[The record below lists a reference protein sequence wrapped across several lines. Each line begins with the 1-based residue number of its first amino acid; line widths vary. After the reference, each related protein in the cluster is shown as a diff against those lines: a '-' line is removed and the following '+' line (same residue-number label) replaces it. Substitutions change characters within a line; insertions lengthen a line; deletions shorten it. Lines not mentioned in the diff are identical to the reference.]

1 MNAGKMR
8 KEKNKIVACERDSLS
23 TSTRK
28 SRNVML
34 NLFYLSLIFVGFI
47 SVIALYV
54 HFIPGLSVESKKKL
68 KTLIPKNFKDLLSAH
83 DEGKIKILY
92 DSLISYKKEHSF
104 VLLILLSLLYIF
116 YHSFPLFLW
125 WMTGTGS
132 AITILI
138 GAFYSYT
145 FSIFYCSVL
154 STLAPLITYAIFTY
168 CGREVIEHFF
178 EKPLSKFNEQINKR
192 VKTPID
198 LFFYIAILRLTPIF
212 PNTLINI
219 LVASLSLPVVP
230 FFFATC
236 VGLLP
241 NTIILG
247 QAISSLSSVD
257 MKQQF
262 YVPITFIALLLL
274 FQKIV
279 KYKYRGI
286 AV

>member
-1 MNAGKMR
+1 MQKLR
-8 KEKNKIVACERDSLS
+8 HDIKNSC
-23 TSTRK
+23 
-28 SRNVML
+28 
-34 NLFYLSLIFVGFI
+34 
-47 SVIALYV
+47 
-54 HFIPGLSVESKKKL
+54 GLSVESKKKL

-198 LFFYIAILRLTPIF
+198 LFFYIAIL
-212 PNTLINI
+212 
-219 LVASLSLPVVP
+219 SL
-230 FFFATC
+230 F
-236 VGLLP
+236 LLP
-241 NTIILG
+241 PLFISAYSRQFMQFINKSPFTVSVG